1 MKTTLYK
8 LFFLAIIAPSLAFSN
23 NEFKDKHTEKKK
35 ISKEFKVS
43 ATSSLMI
50 DNSYGNIDISTWDEN
65 RVVIEVF
72 IETNGNDEEAVKRKL
87 NNINIEFSQSSAGV
101 SAKTHFS
108 KEDQSWWNQLFGSSN
123 NVNMQINYVIKAP
136 ARNNVN
142 LSNDYGGIY
151 LDRLLGNS
159 KISCDYGKIDIGE
172 LRGNSNDI
180 NFDYTRNSHIGYV
193 KNAEINADYSD
204 YVIEEAGKLNINAD
218 YTSSNILKVED
229 ATFNCD
235 YGSISIEKVRRL
247 KGNGDYLT
255 TKIGRVFTSVILD
268 LDYGSASIEK
278 LVKGMKEV
286 KIESDYTGIKI
297 GYDEA
302 QPFSFNITTSYGD
315 VNGVNDFEVSKRH
328 ESGTRKTY
336 QGYHLSV
343 SSGNH
348 VNISTSY
355 GSVSFRKQ

>member
-8 LFFLAIIAPSLAFSN
+8 LLILAIIAPGLAFCHN
-23 NEFKDKHTEKKK
+23 DFTGKHTEKKK

-43 ATSSLMI
+43 ATSNLMI

-72 IETNGNDEEAVKRKL
+72 IETNGNDAEAVRKKL
-87 NNINIEFSQSSAGV
+87 EEINVEFNQSSSGV

-108 KEDQSWWNQLFGSSN
+108 KENQSWWNQLFGGSN
-123 NVNMQINYVIKAP
+123 NVNMQVNYVVKAP

-142 LSNDYGGIY
+142 ISNDYGGIY

-159 KISCDYGKIDIGE
+159 RISCDYGKIDIGE

-180 NFDYTRNSHIGYV
+180 SFDYTRNSHIGYV

-218 YTSSNILKVED
+218 YTSSKILKVED

-235 YGSISIEKVRRL
+235 YGSISVEKVKKL
-247 KGNGDYLT
+247 YGNGDYLT

-268 LDYGSASIEK
+268 LDYGSASVEK
-278 LVKGMKEV
+278 LVKGTREV

-302 QPFSFNITTSYGD
+302 QPFSFDITTSYGD
-315 VNGVNDFEVSKRH
+315 VNGVDSFEVNKRH
-328 ESGTRKTY
+328 DSGTKKTY
-336 QGYHLSV
+336 QGYHLSEG
-343 SSGNH
+343 SGNQ
-348 VNISTSY
+348 VSISTSY